1 MREIPTQK
9 QTLPP
14 TTQDTRQ
21 NLSPIKEKINVE
33 ATKCER
39 DSETG
44 SKSEWERENGTQV
57 KSTANKTAAKLNTSC
72 GIR

>member
-1 MREIPTQK
+1 MRDTDTETDIA
-9 QTLPP
+9 

-39 DSETG
+39 DSETV
-44 SKSEWERENGTQV
+44 SKSEWERERENGTQV